1 MSKHNE
7 AANTEKHSMFSKVA
21 PVVLALM
28 LAITSVVYIVCRTLS
43 NRAYHEKWKEYD
55 ECGLG

>member
-1 MSKHNE
+1 MSKHYE
-7 AANTEKHSMFSKVA
+7 VANTEKRSMFSKVA

-28 LAITSVVYIVCRTLS
+28 LAIVSVVYIVCRTLS
-43 NRAYHEKWKEYD
+43 NRAYHEKWKDYD

>member
-21 PVVLALM
+21 PVVLALR

-43 NRAYHEKWKEYD
+43 NRAYHEKWKDYD

>member
-1 MSKHNE
+1 MSEHNE

-43 NRAYHEKWKEYD
+43 NRAYHEKWKDYD

>member
-1 MSKHNE
+1 MSKHYE
-7 AANTEKHSMFSKVA
+7 VADTEKHSMFGKVA

-43 NRAYHEKWKEYD
+43 NRAYHEKWKDYD